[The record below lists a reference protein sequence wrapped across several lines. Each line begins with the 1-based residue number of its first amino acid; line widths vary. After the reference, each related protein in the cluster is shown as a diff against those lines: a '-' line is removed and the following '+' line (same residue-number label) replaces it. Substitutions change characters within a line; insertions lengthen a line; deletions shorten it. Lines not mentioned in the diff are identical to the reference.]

1 VTAEIRV
8 LVVEDDPVAA
18 DAHTLYVDRAPG
30 FRAVGTVHGAGAALR
45 FLDRA
50 RADGAPVDLVLL
62 DLHLPDGHGLQL
74 AGRLRA
80 AGHGADVIAVTS
92 ARELSTVRQAV
103 SAGVVQYLL
112 KPFSAAA
119 LRERLERYA
128 RYRESLA
135 RAGEATGQDEVDQA
149 FAVLRTAERSALPKG
164 LSVPTLDTVAR
175 VLREADGSISA
186 AAAGTAAGVS
196 RITARRYLE
205 HLVDTGLAVREPR
218 YGQVGRPELCYRA
231 R

>member
-1 VTAEIRV
+1 MIRV

-30 FRAVGTVHGAGAALR
+30 FRTVGTAHTAGQALR
-45 FLDRA
+45 LLDRA
-50 RADGAPVDLVLL
+50 RAAGEPVDLVLL

-74 AGRLRA
+74 TGRLRA
-80 AGHGADVIAVTS
+80 AGHGADIIAVTS
-92 ARELSTVRQAV
+92 ARELATVRQAV

-112 KPFSAAA
+112 KPFGAAA
-119 LRERLERYA
+119 LRERLDRYA
-128 RYRESLA
+128 RYRETLA
-135 RAGEATGQDEVDQA
+135 RAGEATGQAEVDQA

-164 LSVPTLDTVAR
+164 LSVPTLDAVAR

-186 AAAGTAAGVS
+186 AAAGAAAGVS